1 MRLTDLEESVYEERS
16 VLYAHRHMRYE
27 LPDALL
33 AVGNGSTQFSCISA
47 PTIGE
52 RVQFVREGDHGVI
65 TARQR
70 VADGEH
76 SDLAPRSSWS
86 YDVLMEGPRGATRSG
101 VPAADVFGS
110 PLEPVKRT
118 TAPYLI
124 QLGNKM
130 GRQFY
135 DSAKPVR
142 ERQKAW
148 REFASSV
155 VDAMVFSSEL
165 SSGTAK
171 TVFCMSA
178 CFYAAKF
185 AGVPVEPKTVKAADA
200 RAKYEAA
207 LEKLLVEAEALEA
220 AYDDG
225 APPRKASVVLDLVA
239 QARLEE
245 GKAERNKKEDLMVV
259 LSNLTYQMVLCDML
273 GPDVELR
280 IARDWKLP
288 YNEVEYKFR
297 TTWSSGWYL
306 DYLVRSKTPLLAEK
320 NTGFEGLI

>member
-1 MRLTDLEESVYEERS
+1 
-16 VLYAHRHMRYE
+16 MRYK

-52 RVQFVREGDHGVI
+52 RVQFVKGGAYPGGFVNEGDHGDI

-76 SDLAPRSSWS
+76 SDPAPRSSWS

-124 QLGNKM
+124 QLGNKR
-130 GRQFY
+130 GREFFN
-135 DSAKPVR
+135 STKPVR
-142 ERQKAW
+142 ERQEEW
-148 REFASSV
+148 RKLASKTIN
-155 VDAMVFSSEL
+155 AMVYSSEL

-171 TVFCMSA
+171 TVTCMSA
-178 CFYAAKF
+178 CHYAAAF
-185 AGVPVEPKTVKAADA
+185 AGVPVNPETVKAADA
-200 RAKYEAA
+200 RATYEAA
-207 LEKLLVEAEALEA
+207 LEEILQEADAKEK
-220 AYDDG
+220 AYKG
-225 APPRKASVVLDLVA
+225 EPRKAVDVLDEVC
-239 QARLEE
+239 QARFKR
-245 GKAERNKKEDLMVV
+245 GRVKKKEKKGDLTMA
-259 LSNLTYQMVLCDML
+259 LSNLTYQILLCDML

-280 IARDWKLP
+280 IARDWQLP
-288 YNEVEYKFR
+288 YDDAKYKFR

-320 NTGFEGLI
+320 NTGFEELI